1 MTSHRADGGREQAH
15 AASAAAPANT
25 KPRLTPEQAIDLLC
39 AWLEPVPGASG
50 PWSEAAGR
58 VLESSLAA
66 DRPNPAVDVSAM
78 DGFAIHVNGP
88 LPECLPVVGEA
99 NIGSAPRHLPPG
111 TALKIFTG
119 SPIPDGANCVVR
131 LEDVIEESGDIRFRP
146 KSAISEG
153 DNIRWRGENCPTGA
167 EIVAAGQAI
176 TPAVASALAAFVSG
190 PVSLRRRVRVRALIT
205 GNEVCR
211 PGAAVEPW
219 QLRDSNGPAM
229 AAFVQSLPWAEWKG
243 IHYAKDD
250 LTSLSAALRG
260 CFEDTDMLLLSGG
273 VSVGDYDFVPDAVAA
288 AGCEIIFHKLPI
300 RPGKPVLA
308 AVGHGNRVVM
318 GLPGNPLAVLVI
330 LRRLVLPVLRRLAG
344 FREPAPAA
352 PMVRVTLPAEQPRDT
367 FWYRPVRM
375 TGNGEATLVAS
386 RGSGD
391 LVSAAA
397 SDGFIEVLPRE
408 SGNGPW
414 AYFPWQG

>member
-1 MTSHRADGGREQAH
+1 MTSRRSGSGLDTVKPGR
-15 AASAAAPANT
+15 AAAPAST
-25 KPRLTPEQAIDLLC
+25 QPRLTPTQAVDLLC

-50 PWSEAAGR
+50 PWSEAVGR
-58 VLESSLAA
+58 VLESPLTA

-78 DGFAIHVNGP
+78 DGFAIHLTEP
-88 LPECLPVVGEA
+88 LPEGLPVIGDA
-99 NIGSAPRHLPPG
+99 NIGVAPRPLPPG

-119 SPIPDGANCVVR
+119 SPIPEGANWVVR
-131 LEDVIEESGDIRFRP
+131 LEDVIETPEGISFRP
-146 KSAISEG
+146 DGAVSKG
-153 DNIRWRGENCPTGA
+153 DNIRRRGENCAAGA

-176 TPAVASALAAFVSG
+176 TPTIAAALGAFVPG
-190 PVSLRRRVRVRALIT
+190 PVHIRRRVRVTALVT

-211 PGAAVEPW
+211 PGAAVKPW

-229 AAFVQSLPWAEWKG
+229 AAFVQSLPWAEWGG

-250 LTSLSAALRG
+250 LTSLSAALRK
-260 CFEDTDMLLLSGG
+260 CFDDTDVLLLSGG

-344 FREPAPAA
+344 FREPAPGT
-352 PMVRVTLPAEQPRDT
+352 PIVRVTLPPEKPRDT
-367 FWYRPVRM
+367 FCYRPVRM
-375 TGNGEATLVAS
+375 RGNGDATLVSS

-397 SDGFIEVLPRE
+397 SDGFIEVLPGE

-414 AYFPWQG
+414 AYFQWQG

>member
-1 MTSHRADGGREQAH
+1 MTSHRFGSGQDGTEPGR
-15 AASAAAPANT
+15 AAAPASP
-25 KPRLTPEQAIDLLC
+25 KSRLTPDQAIDLLC
-39 AWLEPVPGASG
+39 AWLEPVPGASC

-58 VLESSLAA
+58 VLESPMTA

-78 DGFAIHVNGP
+78 DGFAIRFTEPFPVR
-88 LPECLPVVGEA
+88 LPVIGEA
-99 NIGSAPRHLPPG
+99 NIGVAPRLLPPG

-119 SPIPDGANCVVR
+119 SPIPEGANWVVR
-131 LEDVIEESGDIRFRP
+131 LEDVIETPEGIRFRP
-146 KSAISEG
+146 DDVVSKG
-153 DNIRWRGENCPTGA
+153 NNIRRRGENCPAGV
-167 EIVAAGQAI
+167 EVVSAGQAI
-176 TPAVASALAAFVSG
+176 TPTIASALAAFVPG
-190 PVSLRRRVRVRALIT
+190 PVTIRRRVRIRALVT

-211 PGAAVEPW
+211 PGEAVEPW

-229 AAFVQSLPWAEWKG
+229 AAFVQSLPWAEWGG
-243 IHYAKDD
+243 ILYARDD
-250 LTSLSAALRG
+250 LASLSAALRK
-260 CFEDTDMLLLSGG
+260 CLDDADMVLLSGG

-288 AGCEIIFHKLPI
+288 AGCETIFHKLPI

-308 AVGHGNRVVM
+308 AVDRGNRVVM

-344 FREPAPAA
+344 FSEPAPAA
-352 PMVRVTLPAEQPRDT
+352 PMVSVMLPPEKPRDT

-375 TGNGEATLVAS
+375 RENGKATLVAS

-397 SDGFIEVLPRE
+397 SDGFIEVLPGE

-414 AYFPWQG
+414 AYFQWQG